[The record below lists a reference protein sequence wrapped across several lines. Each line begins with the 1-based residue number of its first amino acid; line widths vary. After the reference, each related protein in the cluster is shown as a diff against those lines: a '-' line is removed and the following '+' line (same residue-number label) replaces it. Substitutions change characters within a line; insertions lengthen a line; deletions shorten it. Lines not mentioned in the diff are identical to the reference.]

1 MKTEQISTFTDR
13 VTKLRFCGAMAFT
26 VDEKTFALFER
37 KGHFILLPDTVVGRL
52 RKGFL
57 DPLYVR
63 KLHSRGFLSSEIISS
78 STNISKNMSKA
89 LPEFFMVDLTKCC
102 NMHCRYC
109 LRDINTMEKS
119 ISQER
124 IGDICRFI
132 VDYCDTYH
140 LSDISVQAWGGE
152 PLLELESLLHM
163 REQIRPQR
171 TRVHFSVETNA
182 LLLTPDVLKKLYS
195 YRIGIGISIDGDHRS
210 HDSQRVLPGG
220 GGTHAIVERNLLAA
234 RRLYGRRIGTITTV
248 TKNNAPY
255 IEEILEYFATKLHLE
270 NVKFNFVHQSSFNDC
285 HYLCLTKAEIA
296 DVELRILRKLVELLE
311 RGYPIFD
318 NNLRIKLNNIL
329 YRKYSDICHSR
340 GCKGGLK
347 MVVIG
352 MDGGIYPC
360 ELTDTPREQIGSI
373 YEDSD
378 LPRQIEQSKQGRDFY
393 LKKSGVECKE
403 CAWYIFCGGG
413 CTVRTINSGKRPP
426 AIDEI
431 ECAVN
436 SALYP
441 ALIELVLKK
450 PEIVECILCKD
461 CTLHCACSN
470 VT

>member
-1 MKTEQISTFTDR
+1 M
-13 VTKLRFCGAMAFT
+13 
-26 VDEKTFALFER
+26 
-37 KGHFILLPDTVVGRL
+37 
-52 RKGFL
+52 
-57 DPLYVR
+57 
-63 KLHSRGFLSSEIISS
+63 
-78 STNISKNMSKA
+78 
-89 LPEFFMVDLTKCC
+89 
-102 NMHCRYC
+102 
-109 LRDINTMEKS
+109 
-119 ISQER
+119 
-124 IGDICRFI
+124 
-132 VDYCDTYH
+132 
-140 LSDISVQAWGGE
+140 
-152 PLLELESLLHM
+152 
-163 REQIRPQR
+163 
-171 TRVHFSVETNA
+171 
-182 LLLTPDVLKKLYS
+182 
-195 YRIGIGISIDGDHRS
+195 
-210 HDSQRVLPGG
+210 
-220 GGTHAIVERNLLAA
+220 
-234 RRLYGRRIGTITTV
+234 
-248 TKNNAPY
+248 
-255 IEEILEYFATKLHLE
+255 
-270 NVKFNFVHQSSFNDC
+270 
-285 HYLCLTKAEIA
+285 
-296 DVELRILRKLVELLE
+296 ELLE